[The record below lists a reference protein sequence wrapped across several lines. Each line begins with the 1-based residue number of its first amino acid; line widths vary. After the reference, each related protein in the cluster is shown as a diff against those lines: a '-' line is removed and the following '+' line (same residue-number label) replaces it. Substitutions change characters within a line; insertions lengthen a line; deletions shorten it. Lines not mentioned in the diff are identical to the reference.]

1 MLVAHNNNMH
11 AFHTHSV
18 VLDAYPN
25 TATMELGSTLDLVCR
40 VVGVP
45 STTVLSYISVDL
57 WGSCDAGG
65 NGHFACYDDDSQGA
79 QVTWHNSGG
88 PLQGCRNVKG
98 QLIPCETCGPISA

>member
-45 STTVLSYISVDL
+45 STTVLSYQ
-57 WGSCDAGG
+57 W
-65 NGHFACYDDDSQGA
+65 
-79 QVTWHNSGG
+79 
-88 PLQGCRNVKG
+88 
-98 QLIPCETCGPISA
+98 TCGALVMQEVMATLLAMMMTLRVHR